1 MKENFNFYLYI
12 IFVIVLSFV
21 ENGKIKIELKNRKI
35 NKLDCRIKLS
45 LILKLII
52 FISLFRKSNFNLPL
66 IVFDRYLLLLMIL
79 ALILFL
85 KYFIIANF
93 IVVKFLKKDVTDM
106 IKILKKIYYIDTDN
120 FRSLLNNIT
129 RILINYL
136 FYFILP
142 LTIINNVN
150 LFYLLALSNFISIL
164 IVVKYQWV
172 DEIIVLQFLISTY
185 TFIIMVCL
193 LSHGILPSLILQI
206 SLSLLVK
213 TIVLTKQE

>member
-52 FISLFRKSNFNLPL
+52 FISLFRKINFNFSL

-93 IVVKFLKKDVTDM
+93 IVVKFLKKEVTDM
-106 IKILKKIYYIDTDN
+106 IKNLKRIYYIDTDN
-120 FRSLLNNIT
+120 LRSLLNSIT

-150 LFYLLALSNFISIL
+150 LFYLLALSNFISFL
-164 IVVKYQWV
+164 IVVKYPLV
-172 DEIIVLQFLISTY
+172 YEIIVLHFLISTY
-185 TFIIMVCL
+185 TFIIMVSL

>member
-1 MKENFNFYLYI
+1 VKENFSFYLYI

-52 FISLFRKSNFNLPL
+52 FISLFRKSNFNFPL
-66 IVFDRYLLLLMIL
+66 IVFDRYLLLLIVL
-79 ALILFL
+79 ALILFF

-106 IKILKKIYYIDTDN
+106 IKILKRIYYIDTDN
-120 FRSLLNNIT
+120 LRSLLNNIT

-164 IVVKYQWV
+164 IVVKYQLV
-172 DEIIVLQFLISTY
+172 YEIIVLQFLISTY
-185 TFIIMVCL
+185 TFIIMVSL
-193 LSHGILPSLILQI
+193 LSHGMLPSLFLQI

>member
-1 MKENFNFYLYI
+1 MPLPWKSCLQSLQYFY
-12 IFVIVLSFV
+12 VS
-21 ENGKIKIELKNRKI
+21 

-52 FISLFRKSNFNLPL
+52 FISLFRKINFNFSL

-93 IVVKFLKKDVTDM
+93 IVVKFLKKEVTDM
-106 IKILKKIYYIDTDN
+106 IKNLKRIYYIDTDN
-120 FRSLLNNIT
+120 LRSLLNSIT

-150 LFYLLALSNFISIL
+150 LFYLLALSNFISFL
-164 IVVKYQWV
+164 IVVKYPLV
-172 DEIIVLQFLISTY
+172 YEIIVLHFLISTY
-185 TFIIMVCL
+185 TFIIMVSL

>member
-1 MKENFNFYLYI
+1 
-12 IFVIVLSFV
+12 
-21 ENGKIKIELKNRKI
+21 
-35 NKLDCRIKLS
+35 
-45 LILKLII
+45 
-52 FISLFRKSNFNLPL
+52 
-66 IVFDRYLLLLMIL
+66 MIL

-172 DEIIVLQFLISTY
+172 YEIIVLQFLISTY

>member
-1 MKENFNFYLYI
+1 MKENFSFYLYI

-21 ENGKIKIELKNRKI
+21 ENGKIRIELKNRKI

-52 FISLFRKSNFNLPL
+52 FISLFRKSNFNFPL
-66 IVFDRYLLLLMIL
+66 IVFDRYLLLLIVL
-79 ALILFL
+79 ALILFF

-106 IKILKKIYYIDTDN
+106 IKILKRIYYIDTDN
-120 FRSLLNNIT
+120 LRSLLNNIT

-150 LFYLLALSNFISIL
+150 FYKN
-164 IVVKYQWV
+164 V
-172 DEIIVLQFLISTY
+172 
-185 TFIIMVCL
+185 FII
-193 LSHGILPSLILQI
+193 
-206 SLSLLVK
+206 
-213 TIVLTKQE
+213 

>member
-93 IVVKFLKKDVTDM
+93 IVVKFLKKDVTDI

-172 DEIIVLQFLISTY
+172 YEIIVLQFLISTY

-213 TIVLTKQE
+213 TIVLTK

>member
-1 MKENFNFYLYI
+1 MKENFSFYLYI

-52 FISLFRKSNFNLPL
+52 FISLFRKSNFNFPL
-66 IVFDRYLLLLMIL
+66 IVFDRYLLLLIVL
-79 ALILFL
+79 ALILFF

-106 IKILKKIYYIDTDN
+106 IKILKRIYYIDTDN
-120 FRSLLNNIT
+120 LRSLLNNIT

-164 IVVKYQWV
+164 IVVKYQLV
-172 DEIIVLQFLISTY
+172 YEIIVLQFLISTY
-185 TFIIMVCL
+185 TFIIMVSL
-193 LSHGILPSLILQI
+193 LSHGMLPSLFLQI

>member
-172 DEIIVLQFLISTY
+172 YEIIVLQFLISTY

>member
-21 ENGKIKIELKNRKI
+21 ENGKINIELKNRKI

-52 FISLFRKSNFNLPL
+52 FISLFRKINFNFSL

-93 IVVKFLKKDVTDM
+93 IVVKFLKKEVKDM
-106 IKILKKIYYIDTDN
+106 IKNLKRIYYIDTDN
-120 FRSLLNNIT
+120 LRSLLNSIT

-150 LFYLLALSNFISIL
+150 LFYLLALSNFISFL
-164 IVVKYQWV
+164 IVVKYPLV
-172 DEIIVLQFLISTY
+172 YEIIVLHFLISTY
-185 TFIIMVCL
+185 TFIIMVSL

>member
-52 FISLFRKSNFNLPL
+52 FISLFRKINFNFSL

-93 IVVKFLKKDVTDM
+93 IVVKFLKKEVTDM
-106 IKILKKIYYIDTDN
+106 IKNLKRIYYIDTDN
-120 FRSLLNNIT
+120 LRSLLNSIK

-150 LFYLLALSNFISIL
+150 LFYLLALSNFISFL
-164 IVVKYQWV
+164 IVVKYPLV
-172 DEIIVLQFLISTY
+172 YEIIVLHFLISTY
-185 TFIIMVCL
+185 TFIIMVSL

>member
-52 FISLFRKSNFNLPL
+52 FISLFRKINFNFSL

-93 IVVKFLKKDVTDM
+93 IVVKFLKKEVTDM
-106 IKILKKIYYIDTDN
+106 IKNLKRIYYIDTDN
-120 FRSLLNNIT
+120 LRSLLNSIT

-150 LFYLLALSNFISIL
+150 LFYLLALSNFISFL
-164 IVVKYQWV
+164 IVVKYPLV
-172 DEIIVLQFLISTY
+172 YEIIVLHFLISTY
-185 TFIIMVCL
+185 TFIIMVSL

-213 TIVLTKQE
+213 TIVLTKQK

>member
-52 FISLFRKSNFNLPL
+52 FISLFRKINFNFSL

-79 ALILFL
+79 ALILFF

-93 IVVKFLKKDVTDM
+93 IVVKFLKKEVTDM
-106 IKILKKIYYIDTDN
+106 IKNLKRIYYIDTDN
-120 FRSLLNNIT
+120 LRSLLNSIT

-150 LFYLLALSNFISIL
+150 LFYLLALSNFISFL
-164 IVVKYQWV
+164 IVVKYPLV
-172 DEIIVLQFLISTY
+172 YEIIVLHFLISTY
-185 TFIIMVCL
+185 TFIIMVSL

>member
-45 LILKLII
+45 LILKLVI
-52 FISLFRKSNFNLPL
+52 FISLFRKINFNFSL

-93 IVVKFLKKDVTDM
+93 IVVKFLKKEVTDM
-106 IKILKKIYYIDTDN
+106 IKNLKRIYYIDTDN
-120 FRSLLNNIT
+120 LRSLLNSIT

-150 LFYLLALSNFISIL
+150 LFYLLALSNFISFL
-164 IVVKYQWV
+164 IVVKYPLV
-172 DEIIVLQFLISTY
+172 YEIIVLHFLISTY
-185 TFIIMVCL
+185 TFIIMVSL